1 MNQTGQPFVKV
12 AAHGFITDGD
22 KFLITQ
28 RPLNDD
34 YMPGFW
40 DTPGGTIEF
49 GEKTIDALVREIK
62 EETGLTLKTGKIIFC
77 HDHLS
82 NPQRHQFTLVYQCE
96 YTRGKITLDPNEH
109 SQYRWVTLK
118 QAKQIPNLISFLKE
132 LVDYLQNNH

>member
-1 MNQTGQPFVKV
+1 MTDTQFVKV
-12 AAHGFITDGD
+12 ASHGFIQNGD

-49 GEKTIDALVREIK
+49 GEKALDALTREIK
-62 EETGLTLKTGKIIFC
+62 EETGLTVKTGKLIFC
-77 HDHLS
+77 YDYLS
-82 NPQRHQFTLVYQCE
+82 SPQRHQFNLVYQCDYLSGE
-96 YTRGKITLDPNEH
+96 IILDPNEH
-109 SQYRWVTLK
+109 CEYRWVTLE

-132 LVDYLQNNH
+132 LVNYLQPDN

>member
-1 MNQTGQPFVKV
+1 MADTPYVKV
-12 AAHGFITDGD
+12 AAHGFIKDGD

-49 GEKTIDALVREIK
+49 GEKATDALVREIQ
-62 EETGLTLKTGKIIFC
+62 EETGLTVKTGKIIFC

-82 NPQRHQFTLVYQCE
+82 NPQRHQFTLVYQCDYLGGE
-96 YTRGKITLDPNEH
+96 IILDPNEH
-109 SQYRWVTLK
+109 QGYQWVTLE
-118 QAKQIPNLISFLKE
+118 QANHIPNKIHFLQELII
-132 LVDYLQNNH
+132 YLQQNP